1 MKAEE
6 IKPYDENRDK
16 GEQVEQMFDSIAPA
30 YDFMNA
36 AMTFGLYRIWRN
48 RAVSRLLAALPD
60 VAAPHIL
67 DIACGTGDVT
77 LHIARTAP
85 RVSITGVD
93 LSAGMLEV
101 AERKLKRLD
110 AEVRSR
116 IDFVQADALHLPF
129 ADGSFHGL
137 TVAYGV
143 RNFQDLPTGLREMR
157 RVLAPG
163 APIVVLELCEPALPL
178 LRPGYR
184 FYSRHIIP
192 LAGRLVSRD
201 TRAYSYLPESIA
213 ACPQRGSMTALM
225 EQAGFRAAACR
236 VQAPGVCAIY
246 TAKA

>member
-85 RVSITGVD
+85 GVSITGVD

-129 ADGSFHGL
+129 ADGL

-213 ACPQRGSMTALM
+213 AWPQRGSMTALM

>member
-1 MKAEE
+1 MKAED
-6 IKPYDENRDK
+6 IKPYDENRNK

-36 AMTFGLYRIWRN
+36 AMTFGLFRVWRN
-48 RAVSRLLAALPD
+48 RAVRRLLAALPD
-60 VAAPHIL
+60 VAAPHVL

-77 LHIARTAP
+77 LHIAHTAP
-85 RVSITGVD
+85 RVDITGVD

-101 AERKLKRLD
+101 ARRKLERQDD
-110 AEVRSR
+110 AVRSR
-116 IDFVQADALHLPF
+116 IDFVQGDALHLPF
-129 ADGSFHGL
+129 AGGTFHGL

-143 RNFQDLPTGLREMR
+143 RNFQDLAAGLREMR

-163 APIVVLELCEPALPL
+163 APIVVLELCEPASPL
-178 LRPGYR
+178 LRLGYR
-184 FYSRHIIP
+184 FYSRHLIP

-213 ACPQRGSMTALM
+213 ACPQRGAMIDLM
-225 EQAGFRAAACR
+225 EQAGFRSAAHH

-246 TAKA
+246 TALA